1 MSRPDLDQRQT
12 LAQINLM
19 ASAIAINLDEIL
31 DSENLSAYA
40 VDKLSESISLALAI
54 PTQTRML

>member
-1 MSRPDLDQRQT
+1 MKQDLDKRQT

-19 ASAIAINLDEIL
+19 ASTVAINLDEIL
-31 DSENLSAYA
+31 DNENLSAYA
-40 VDKLSESISLALAI
+40 VEKLSESISLALAI